1 MRVFCPG
8 TDSRRGLDAEL
19 ALYTRTRTGT
29 GVLLLIA
36 LAAAAATGQ
45 NSTAARAYT
54 GPGVRWPS
62 GVSSAQDMELVSCPP
77 NTRRRRA
84 APVGRGLVTESSSPG
99 SPLGL
104 SERGQILPRPQRMRL
119 E

>member
-1 MRVFCPG
+1 MFCPG
-8 TDSRRGLDAEL
+8 TSSRRGLDTEL
-19 ALYTRTRTGT
+19 ALYTRTGT

-36 LAAAAATGQ
+36 LAGAAATGQ

-77 NTRRRRA
+77 TQDDGEPRLWG
-84 APVGRGLVTESSSPG
+84 VGW
-99 SPLGL
+99 
-104 SERGQILPRPQRMRL
+104 
-119 E
+119 